1 MGSMT
6 ARDLL
11 DSSGRD
17 FLAFRAKLGEA
28 EFSKLT
34 DKAVCDAIE
43 DQLAADIDV
52 ITDGEQRRGH
62 YIYSVVCHLGG
73 FNCHD
78 WEEVP
83 VEKVVDGQ
91 RRVAYRMAK
100 PLVDSEIEHQGLIFV
115 EDYRY
120 AQSRADRPV
129 KVTVPGPSTVVDA
142 VRNAYY
148 VSCQELAFA
157 YAKAIRQEVAALEQA
172 GCTTVQFDD
181 PGLMRDLE
189 RAQQWGLEALEQ
201 CFEGIGG
208 ITTIVHVC
216 RSYPNPE
223 LEKSGFHYKSDQGY
237 YPYVLDLVRESKIDQ
252 VSIEARSGALNAR
265 VLEHLGEKTVLL
277 GCVDVSTE
285 QIEAVDDI
293 RRQAERALKHVHP
306 GQLVLAPDC
315 GLVLLSRD
323 AAKGKLSHLA
333 RAAGQLNGNL

>member
-1 MGSMT
+1 M
-6 ARDLL
+6 
-11 DSSGRD
+11 
-17 FLAFRAKLGEA
+17 
-28 EFSKLT
+28 
-34 DKAVCDAIE
+34 
-43 DQLAADIDV
+43 
-52 ITDGEQRRGH
+52 
-62 YIYSVVCHLGG
+62 
-73 FNCHD
+73 
-78 WEEVP
+78 
-83 VEKVVDGQ
+83 
-91 RRVAYRMAK
+91 
-100 PLVDSEIEHQGLIFV
+100 
-115 EDYRY
+115 
-120 AQSRADRPV
+120 
-129 KVTVPGPSTVVDA
+129 
-142 VRNAYY
+142 
-148 VSCQELAFA
+148 
-157 YAKAIRQEVAALEQA
+157 
-172 GCTTVQFDD
+172 
-181 PGLMRDLE
+181 
-189 RAQQWGLEALEQ
+189 EALEQ

-252 VSIEARSGALNAR
+252 VSIEARSGVRRVQFDDPGLMRDLERAGIGGSSRSVLKDIVGDHDYLGAMGIDDAGARADPVRFEGIGGITTIVHVCRSYPNPEAGEILAKPSAFNSARPFSSMAPDCKDRVQVLAPSRTNQTKATIPTCWTSFVPIEDRSGLDRGAYRGALNAR